1 MPNKRP
7 VREKVSLLRCEQ
19 LYTLRKH
26 QTVRSHMNLD
36 IRWHQHLANYT
47 SAFNELDEA
56 VALNNQRPLSKL
68 EEQGLIQAFEYTYE
82 LAWNSIKD
90 FYQAQGESDIQGS
103 RDAIRMAFRRGLI
116 TDGDLWMEMI
126 KSRTLTSHTYNR
138 ETARLIVSQILNDYH
153 NAFKLL
159 LTNLQN
165 RKQEE
170 T

>member
-1 MPNKRP
+1 
-7 VREKVSLLRCEQ
+7 
-19 LYTLRKH
+19 
-26 QTVRSHMNLD
+26 MNLD

-165 RKQEE
+165 KKQEE

>member
-1 MPNKRP
+1 
-7 VREKVSLLRCEQ
+7 
-19 LYTLRKH
+19 
-26 QTVRSHMNLD
+26 MNLD
-36 IRWHQHLANYT
+36 IRWHQRLANHA

>member
-1 MPNKRP
+1 
-7 VREKVSLLRCEQ
+7 
-19 LYTLRKH
+19 
-26 QTVRSHMNLD
+26 MNLD

-159 LTNLQN
+159 LTNLQH